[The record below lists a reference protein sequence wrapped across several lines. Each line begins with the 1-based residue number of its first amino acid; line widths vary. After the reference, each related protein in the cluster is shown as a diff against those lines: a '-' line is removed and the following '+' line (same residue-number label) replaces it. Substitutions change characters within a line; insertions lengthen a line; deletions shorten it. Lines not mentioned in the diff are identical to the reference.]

1 MSQSSNF
8 TSGFFLGA
16 LLGGIVG
23 GVAGV
28 LAASRINQTN
38 SAKGT
43 SSLSQL
49 SEDIRQNLAD
59 MSSDE
64 RMEVARRGLED
75 KISELNAAI
84 EEVREQLGTTNGH
97 FTDYETST
105 IDS

>member
-8 TSGFFLGA
+8 TNGFFLGA
-16 LLGGIVG
+16 LLGGLVG

-28 LAASRINQTN
+28 LAANRISR
-38 SAKGT
+38 SKDDEDV
-43 SSLSQL
+43 SFSQL

-59 MSSDE
+59 MTNDE

-84 EEVREQLGTTNGH
+84 EEVRQQLGSTNGH
-97 FTDYETST
+97 ITDYETST

>member
-1 MSQSSNF
+1 MSQSGNF

-16 LLGGIVG
+16 LLGGVVG

-28 LAASRINQTN
+28 LAANRISRTEAEEPANFN
-38 SAKGT
+38 
-43 SSLSQL
+43 QL
-49 SEDIRQNLAD
+49 SDDIRQNLAD
-59 MSSDE
+59 MSNDE

-84 EEVREQLGTTNGH
+84 EEVRQQLGSTNGH
-97 FTDYETST
+97 MTDYETST

>member
-8 TSGFFLGA
+8 TGGFFLGA
-16 LLGGIVG
+16 LLGGVVG

-28 LAASRINQTN
+28 LAASRINRADPEEGA
-38 SAKGT
+38 SF
-43 SSLSQL
+43 SQL

-84 EEVREQLGTTNGH
+84 EEVRQQLGSSNGH
-97 FTDYETST
+97 VTDYETST

>member
-8 TSGFFLGA
+8 ASGFFLGA
-16 LLGGIVG
+16 LLGGFLG

-28 LAASRINQTN
+28 LAANRIKPTESEETVSFN
-38 SAKGT
+38 
-43 SSLSQL
+43 QL

-59 MSSDE
+59 MGNDE
-64 RMEVARRGLED
+64 RVEAARRGLED

-84 EEVREQLGTTNGH
+84 EEVRQQLGSTNGH
-97 FTDYETST
+97 MTDDYEPST

>member
-16 LLGGIVG
+16 LLGGLVG

-28 LAASRINQTN
+28 LAANRIKRAEEEEN
-38 SAKGT
+38 
-43 SSLSQL
+43 LSFNQL

-59 MSSDE
+59 MTNDE
-64 RMEVARRGLED
+64 RMEIARRGLED

-84 EEVREQLGTTNGH
+84 EEVRQQLGSSNGH
-97 FTDYETST
+97 ITDYETSNV
-105 IDS
+105 DS